1 MLFNQML
8 RAARLDKKLYTE
20 LFFDSYATGNAVL
33 AVGFVY
39 GVVYL
44 GRFVG
49 TSAGFDLIDFLR
61 YILTGLIG
69 WLVVGGG
76 LWLAGTKVFNGHGTG
91 ATAVRLTGFSHTPLL
106 TLVAVF
112 FVPSESAF
120 VQVVILVALVWFGA
134 TLAVAAQAMFDLD
147 LRQSALSAL
156 LAIALWW
163 VLQLIGIGG
172 DLAQIFRFF

>member
-20 LFFDSYATGNAVL
+20 LFFDSYATGNSVL
-33 AVGFVY
+33 AVVLVY
-39 GVVYL
+39 AVIFAGL
-44 GRFVG
+44 IAG
-49 TSAGFDLIDFLR
+49 TSARFDLIRSLWFML
-61 YILTGLIG
+61 GGVVG

-76 LWLAGTKVFNGHGTG
+76 LWLAATKLFGGHGTG

-106 TLVAVF
+106 LLTVAF
-112 FVPSESAF
+112 FVPSAF

-134 TLAVAAQAMFDLD
+134 TLAMAAQAMFDLD

-156 LAIALWW
+156 LAIAIWW
-163 VLQLIGIGG
+163 VLQLIGVGG

>member
-1 MLFNQML
+1 MLFNQMI

-20 LFFDSYATGNAVL
+20 LFFDSYATGNAVVVVAL
-33 AVGFVY
+33 VYAVIYAGIVA
-39 GVVYL
+39 G
-44 GRFVG
+44 
-49 TSAGFDLIDFLR
+49 SAVGFDLIRLLWFMLG
-61 YILTGLIG
+61 GLVG
-69 WLVVGGG
+69 WLVVAGG
-76 LWLAGTKVFNGHGTG
+76 LWLGATKVFNGHGAG

-106 TLVAVF
+106 LLVAAF
-112 FVPSESAF
+112 YVPSGVAR
-120 VQVVILVALVWFGA
+120 VIIVAALVWFGA

-156 LAIALWW
+156 MAIALWW